1 MARLS
6 HYPAAFGMVLLF
18 SALALTG
25 CASTG
30 ETGARD
36 ALTEHVGHYDPPP
49 PGIERPRVGIPP
61 FSMDAPRGR
70 FDFRTQRLDDIA
82 ADQMTTLLLATDR
95 FRVIERTQL
104 DQLLREQNLEGIVR
118 PGELAETGQV
128 HGVDYLLLGKVTAFR
143 MRIDRTEEE
152 AGVGGQV
159 RDRLLDGWGGGVRR
173 SRATISTELGV
184 DIRLVDP
191 ETGEVVEAVFSD
203 FKREDTAR
211 SMGIDVAGVGAG
223 GDADIEISEDDA
235 GKVLRLAFDDALRKA
250 MPQFDRMLRD
260 RHGAQAQ
267 AAPQPTAAQPAPDAQ
282 PATPPTPRFCGQCG
296 TELSAGARFCGDC
309 GAQIN

>member
-1 MARLS
+1 MARPRC
-6 HYPAAFGMVLLF
+6 YPVAFGMVLLF
-18 SALALTG
+18 AALAVNG

-36 ALTEHVGHYDPPP
+36 ALTEHVGRYDPAP

-82 ADQMTTLLLATDR
+82 ADQMSTLLLATDR

-191 ETGEVVEAVFSD
+191 ETGEVVEAAFTD

-211 SMGIDVAGVGAG
+211 SMGIDIAGVGAG

-250 MPQFDRMLRD
+250 MPRIDRMLRD
-260 RHGAQAQ
+260 RHSVHAQ
-267 AAPQPTAAQPAPDAQ
+267 AAPQPTAAQ